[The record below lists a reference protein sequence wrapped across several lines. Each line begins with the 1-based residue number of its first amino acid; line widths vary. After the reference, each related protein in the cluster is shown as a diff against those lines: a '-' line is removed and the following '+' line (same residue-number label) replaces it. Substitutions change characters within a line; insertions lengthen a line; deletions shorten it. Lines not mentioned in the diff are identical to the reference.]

1 MVADAAD
8 SDCFRPEAGS
18 EETDLTDEE
27 RRRAADVAELYYVQG
42 LKVEDVGKRLHLS
55 RSTVSRML
63 ARARRHGVVEFVL
76 HRTPD
81 RASRLATRLNQRFGV
96 RTLVADSGDAAQ
108 NGARLDVVAEFAARR
123 LAAVVGTNTTMAVA
137 WGATVEAVSR
147 HLIFSPAR
155 GARVV
160 QLSGSG
166 NASASSIL
174 NAGQLLDR
182 FARAFSASAH
192 HFPVPAFFDSATTR
206 DAMWQERS
214 VQRVLAIRRSADVAL
229 FSVGAL
235 DNDVPDHL
243 YRSGHLDAVDLQEL
257 RRDGI
262 VGHIGT
268 VFLRADGSSDGIAFN
283 QRSTGMA
290 LPELRG
296 VKTRIL
302 VVSGAAKTAA
312 VLGALRAGAAT
323 ELVLDEVTAQALLDA

>member
-1 MVADAAD
+1 M
-8 SDCFRPEAGS
+8 
-18 EETDLTDEE
+18 DLAEEE
-27 RRRAADVAELYYVQG
+27 RRRAADAAELYYVQG
-42 LKVEDVGKRLHLS
+42 LKIEDVGKRLHLS
-55 RSTVSRML
+55 RSTVSRLL
-63 ARARRHGVVEFVL
+63 ARARQHGVVEFVL

-81 RASRLATRLNQRFGV
+81 RSARLATRLNQRFGV
-96 RTLVADSGDAAQ
+96 RTLIADSGDAAQ
-108 NGARLDVVAEFAARR
+108 NGTRLDVVAEFAARR

-137 WGATVEAVSR
+137 WDATVEAVSR
-147 HLIFSPAR
+147 HLIFCPTR

-166 NASASSIL
+166 NASASNIL

-192 HFPVPAFFDSATTR
+192 HLPVPAFFDSATTR

-214 VQRVLAIRRSADVAL
+214 VQRVLAIRRNADVAL
-229 FSVGAL
+229 FTVDTL

-243 YRSGHLDAVDLQEL
+243 YRSGYLDAVDLQEL

-268 VFLRADGSSDGIAFN
+268 VFLRADGSSDGTAFN
-283 QRSTGMA
+283 QRSTGMP
-290 LPELRG
+290 LSELRG

-302 VVSGAAKTAA
+302 VVSGPAKTAA
-312 VLGALRAGAAT
+312 ILGALRAGAAT
-323 ELVLDEVTAQALLDA
+323 DLVLDEVTALALLDATS